1 MNELKPCPFCGGE
14 PMLYHQ
20 SSKYTDYDGNY
31 VYCMNCGCRTK
42 LFECFNGTGKTHED
56 TKVEAIEAWNRRK
69 RAFIQRLLCRIRCCE
84 IQAAVFCTAKFC
96 ICRGY

>member
-56 TKVEAIEAWNRRK
+56 TKAEAIESWNRRK
-69 RAFIQRLLCRIRCCE
+69 RAFIQRLLCRI
-84 IQAAVFCTAKFC
+84 
-96 ICRGY
+96 